1 MKHLFLLLFQC
12 CPILLL
18 AQKMPDDGTSQ
29 VRINDTDRTI
39 RAGILAVTSAPKAR
53 PDRQYYWYGS
63 GGIHQLQ
70 GGYSGHLL
78 NGSYQEYYLNK
89 NLRTEGAF
97 DEGLKDGVWKDWS
110 EGGKLSR
117 LITWDQGEQTG
128 PFRLYDPEGKVI
140 TSGNYKHNLLDGAV
154 TFHIGTDSAKTLR
167 YKKGQVMPPKNGNFL
182 KRIHIFKKQQAPPA
196 KPAP

>member
-1 MKHLFLLLFQC
+1 MKHLFLLLCQC

-97 DEGLKDGVWKDWS
+97 GEGLKDGVWKDWN
-110 EGGKLSR
+110 EAGKLSR

-128 PFRLYDPEGKVI
+128 PFRLYDPDGKVI
-140 TSGNYKHNLLDGAV
+140 TSGNYKHNLLEGAV
-154 TFHIGTDSAKTLR
+154 TFHIGTDSVKTLR
-167 YKKGQVMPPKNGNFL
+167 YKKGQVIPPKKGNFL
-182 KRIHIFKKQQAPPA
+182 KRIHIFKKQ
-196 KPAP
+196 PAP